1 MKEQPIETR
10 EHVIG
15 HSIGQRPIHTSYEP
29 PGPMP
34 QFRPRPKV
42 SPAPPQPQS
51 VPKRLP
57 KRGIDC
63 ESSAEGCTRGICE
76 KRNHADAEKKLT

>member
-51 VPKRLP
+51 VPKRLLHVASTVKATQKAAP
-57 KRGIDC
+57 ETSAKKETTPTQKR
-63 ESSAEGCTRGICE
+63 S
-76 KRNHADAEKKLT
+76 

>member
-29 PGPMP
+29 PAPLP

-42 SPAPPQPQS
+42 SPSPQPQP
-51 VPKRLP
+51 VPKRLLHVASAVKATQKTTP
-57 KRGIDC
+57 RA
-63 ESSAEGCTRGICE
+63 SAEKEVTPTQKSR
-76 KRNHADAEKKLT
+76 